1 MNIEKFTV
9 KSQEVISK
17 AQSIVLANQQQQIEN
32 AHLLKA
38 IFEEDKDIV
47 PYLLKKNNI
56 NIVMV
61 NQVVNKMVEGM
72 PKVSGG
78 SGIYLSS
85 AANTSLQKLWR
96 V

>member
-78 SGIYLSS
+78 SGIYL
-85 AANTSLQKLWR
+85 
-96 V
+96 